1 MFGGDVVAEVF
12 AEELGFL
19 VGVEGVLG
27 DFVESGL
34 LDFGFCC
41 FVSRVSG
48 EDLVLY
54 KEFIFLNSG
63 VDVVFELQVFSVD
76 CNLPNI

>member
-27 DFVESGL
+27 DFVEGGL